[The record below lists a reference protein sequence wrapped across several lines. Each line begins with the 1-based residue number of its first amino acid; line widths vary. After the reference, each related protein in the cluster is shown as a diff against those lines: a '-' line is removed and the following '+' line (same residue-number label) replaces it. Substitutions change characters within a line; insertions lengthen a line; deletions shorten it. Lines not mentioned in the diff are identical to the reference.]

1 MWDAQ
6 APWFQQSSTK
16 ESHANNM
23 LEEIHNSKVRTSEDS
38 RAMIIEVTGDI
49 GRNAPSAESLIRQAD
64 ESKSRIA
71 IVDLSKA
78 ETIDTQG
85 LEWLEQV
92 TTTLEPAGVK
102 VRVVTSEGSKVRRIL
117 KLMRFD
123 RFMVVLATVF
133 DALTFGK
140 RHK

>member
-1 MWDAQ
+1 
-6 APWFQQSSTK
+6 
-16 ESHANNM
+16 M

>member
-1 MWDAQ
+1 
-6 APWFQQSSTK
+6 
-16 ESHANNM
+16 M

-38 RAMIIEVTGDI
+38 RALIIEVTGDV
-49 GRNAPSAESLIRQAD
+49 GRNAPSAESLIRRAD
-64 ESKSRIA
+64 ESRSQIA

-78 ETIDTQG
+78 ETIDTEG
-85 LEWLEQV
+85 LQWLEQV